1 MRNNM
6 LSKAI
11 APFLLMLAMFGY
23 GDDDLKRLGD
33 LLRPYA
39 AQDYW
44 QTQPAPPPLTRTVL
58 VRSIEAAR
66 AYYLNQQKSDGS
78 FIYGKDMA
86 SDEVY
91 EDDNQVRQA
100 GALWGLASLNRDRGN
115 EPTRRG
121 VILGLDFFARCMTV
135 LPTGE
140 STVVY
145 PGEENIK
152 TGTVALY
159 CLSLI
164 EFLRG
169 QGISLP
175 KEVKD
180 RYQTYLDLNITYL
193 QSMEMPDGS
202 WARSYD
208 APSGFRETIASP
220 YYDGEALL
228 AYCKAARYLGR
239 TDLLPRIE
247 YALPRLLAKYT
258 VVCWRPGG
266 DTKLTKG
273 FYQWGCM
280 ASAEYLE
287 AGWTTHADLAA
298 DAALAMSWW
307 LLYDNQ
313 LEYRQGNTAYAVEGL
328 VGAWRVAKV
337 RKDTKSM
344 AVLQETAE
352 RITNQLI
359 TLQYG
364 GPYQDFNPL
373 LKSLR
378 RVQPESFGG
387 ISASRDSAVVRIDV
401 QQHQTHA
408 MLMIL
413 NCFFTE
419 TPADS
424 K

>member
-1 MRNNM
+1 MRKNM
-6 LSKAI
+6 LFKAVAPLFLMI
-11 APFLLMLAMFGY
+11 AVLGHS
-23 GDDDLKRLGD
+23 DDDLKRLGD

-39 AQDYW
+39 ARDYW
-44 QTQPAPPPLTRTVL
+44 QTQPAPPPLTRTAL

-145 PGEENIK
+145 PDEENIK

-164 EFLRG
+164 EFLRSEG
-169 QGISLP
+169 ASLP

-247 YALPRLLAKYT
+247 YAMPRLIAKYT

-287 AGWTTHADLAA
+287 AGWTTHAELAT

-328 VGAWRVAKV
+328 VGAWRAAKV

-378 RVQPESFGG
+378 RVKPESFGG

-419 TPADS
+419 TPAGS

>member
-1 MRNNM
+1 MRKNF
-6 LSKAI
+6 LFPAV
-11 APFLLMLAMFGY
+11 APLFFLLALSGRGA
-23 GDDDLKRLGD
+23 DDLARLGG

-39 AQDYW
+39 ARDYW
-44 QTQPAPPPLTRTVL
+44 QTQPSPPPLTRTAL
-58 VRSIEAAR
+58 VHSLEAAR

-121 VILGLDFFARCMTV
+121 VVLGLDFFARCMTV

-169 QGISLP
+169 QEASLP
-175 KEVKD
+175 KELKD
-180 RYQTYLDLNITYL
+180 RYRTYLDLNITYL

-208 APSGFRETIASP
+208 APSGFRETVASP
-220 YYDGEALL
+220 YYDGETLL

-239 TDLLPRIE
+239 TDLAPRIE
-247 YALPRLLAKYT
+247 FALPRLIAKYT

-266 DTKLTKG
+266 DTNLTKG

-280 ASAEYLE
+280 ASAEYME
-287 AGWTTHADLAA
+287 AGWTTHAELAA

-328 VGAWRVAKV
+328 VGAWRAARV
-337 RKDTKSM
+337 RGDKESM
-344 AVLQETAE
+344 TVLRETSE
-352 RITNQLI
+352 RIINQLI

-364 GPYQDFNPL
+364 GPYKDFNPL
-373 LKSLR
+373 LKSLP
-378 RVQPESFGG
+378 RVKPESFGG

-401 QQHQTHA
+401 HQHQTHA

-413 NCFFTE
+413 NSFFAE
-419 TPADS
+419 PPAGS

>member
-1 MRNNM
+1 MRTTS
-6 LSKAI
+6 LRVKL
-11 APFLLMLAMFGY
+11 APLLLVLALAAQGA
-23 GDDDLKRLGD
+23 DDGLERLAG
-33 LLRPYA
+33 LLQPYA
-39 AQDYW
+39 SRDYW
-44 QTQPAPPPLTRTVL
+44 LSRPSPPPLTRAVL
-58 VRSIEAAR
+58 VHSLEAAR
-66 AYYLNQQKSDGS
+66 AYYLNQQKADGS

-86 SDEVY
+86 TDEVY

-115 EPTRRG
+115 EPTRRA
-121 VILGLDFFARCMTV
+121 VILGLDFFARHMTV

-169 QGISLP
+169 AEASLP
-175 KEVKD
+175 KELRD
-180 RYQTYLDLNITYL
+180 RYRTYLELNLTYL
-193 QSMEMPDGS
+193 RSMEMADGS

-208 APSGFRETIASP
+208 APSGFRETVASP
-220 YYDGEALL
+220 YYDGETLL
-228 AYCKAARYLGR
+228 AYCKAARYLGM
-239 TDLLPRIE
+239 TELVPRIE
-247 YALPRLLAKYT
+247 YALPRLIAKYT

-266 DTKLTKG
+266 DTDLTKG
-273 FYQWGCM
+273 FYQWGRM

-287 AGWTTHADLAA
+287 AGWTAHAELAA
-298 DAALAMSWW
+298 QAALAMSWW

-313 LEYRQGNTAYAVEGL
+313 LESRQGNTAYAVEGL
-328 VGAWRVAKV
+328 VGAWRAA
-337 RKDTKSM
+337 RKRGDTDSM
-344 AVLQETAE
+344 AVLRETSE
-352 RITNQLI
+352 RIINQLV

-364 GPYQDFNPL
+364 GPYQDFNPF
-373 LKSLR
+373 LKSLP
-378 RVQPESFGG
+378 RVKPHSFGG
-387 ISASRDSAVVRIDV
+387 ISAARDSAVVRIDV
-401 QQHQTHA
+401 HQHQTHA

-413 NCFFTE
+413 NSFFVE
-419 TPADS
+419 E

>member
-1 MRNNM
+1 MRKNM
-6 LSKAI
+6 LFKAVAPLFLMI
-11 APFLLMLAMFGY
+11 AVLGHS
-23 GDDDLKRLGD
+23 DDDLKRLGD

-39 AQDYW
+39 ARDYW
-44 QTQPAPPPLTRTVL
+44 QTQPAPPPLTRTAL

-100 GALWGLASLNRDRGN
+100 GALWGLASLNRDRSN

-145 PGEENIK
+145 PDEENIK

-164 EFLRG
+164 EFLRSEG
-169 QGISLP
+169 ASLP

-247 YALPRLLAKYT
+247 YAMPRLIAKYT

-287 AGWTTHADLAA
+287 AGWTTHAELAT

-328 VGAWRVAKV
+328 VGAWRAAKV

-378 RVQPESFGG
+378 RVKPESFGG

-419 TPADS
+419 TPAGS

>member
-1 MRNNM
+1 MRQNI
-6 LSKAI
+6 LFKAA
-11 APFLLMLAMFGY
+11 APLFLILAMFSL
-23 GDDDLKRLGD
+23 GDDDLQRLGD

-39 AQDYW
+39 ARDYW
-44 QTQPAPPPLTRTVL
+44 QTQPAPPPLTRTTL

-66 AYYLNQQKSDGS
+66 AYYLNHQKSDGS

-100 GALWGLASLNRDRGN
+100 GALWGLASLNRDRSN

-121 VILGLDFFARCMTV
+121 VLLGLDFFARCMTV

-145 PGEENIK
+145 PGENIK

-180 RYQTYLDLNITYL
+180 RYLTYLNLNITYL

-208 APSGFRETIASP
+208 APSGFRETVASP

-247 YALPRLLAKYT
+247 YALPRLIAKYT

-328 VGAWRVAKV
+328 VGAWRAAKV
-337 RKDTKSM
+337 RKDTESM
-344 AVLQETAE
+344 AVLRETAE

-359 TLQYG
+359 TVQYG
-364 GPYQDFNPL
+364 ISYQ
-373 LKSLR
+373 
-378 RVQPESFGG
+378 
-387 ISASRDSAVVRIDV
+387 ISTLAEITAASAARVVRR
-401 QQHQTHA
+401 HQRIPRFRHR
-408 MLMIL
+408 
-413 NCFFTE
+413 
-419 TPADS
+419 S
-424 K
+424 H

>member
-1 MRNNM
+1 MRKNM
-6 LSKAI
+6 LFKAVAPLFLMI
-11 APFLLMLAMFGY
+11 AVLGHS
-23 GDDDLKRLGD
+23 DDDLKRLGD

-39 AQDYW
+39 ARDYW
-44 QTQPAPPPLTRTVL
+44 QTQPAPPPLTRTAL

-100 GALWGLASLNRDRGN
+100 GALWGLASLNRDRSN

-145 PGEENIK
+145 PDEENIK

-164 EFLRG
+164 EFLRSEG
-169 QGISLP
+169 ASLP

-247 YALPRLLAKYT
+247 YAMPRLIAKYT

-280 ASAEYLE
+280 ASSEYLE
-287 AGWTTHADLAA
+287 AGWTTHAELAT

-328 VGAWRVAKV
+328 VGAWRAAKV

-378 RVQPESFGG
+378 RVKPESFGG

-419 TPADS
+419 TPAGS